1 MKHVKNTKI
10 LFASL
15 ALLLSGC
22 SGEVTL
28 NPIRRKAPI
37 RYESSLRTEDD
48 SFTISDTVSY
58 VSPYGNY
65 SVREINEA
73 LIDAIV
79 NEREEKRRQKEE
91 ADAEFQQNLS
101 RSFTAALKIGASLYT
116 KDYSNIASDA
126 GDLAGSVMKML
137 GYEGGQSFLNWNYKI
152 YDAILELSKKID
164 ALSEQMTDMEANL
177 TSRIN
182 TLSINLET
190 SANRIINAIV
200 DAETKTRFSQTLS
213 LFQSAKANWDSFV
226 NGAYVPLQN
235 RINGFISTY
244 TEYFGTF
251 LDSCYRGQGT
261 SVTLYYNE
269 AGAITFPRN
278 GTDYDLMGKKIAK
291 EVTVSVPLPA
301 KTFERYNKNKGKAYY
316 LMDVDIFQDL
326 VNQGMDERLAEDV
339 VLQLRLLAS
348 KEVFGS
354 TEAVR
359 NYFDT
364 YLNFTNYLTGQ
375 SMEGVDST
383 NAKPIDVYLTL
394 LSSVYNFG
402 FEVEDEVV
410 AIISRLGRTFY
421 SASMIADMASL
432 FSRNDTYAKS
442 LAATEEAVGKELTTQ
457 GRVHPNIGN
466 RFYCLDAATYAEF
479 SDKELLLTALF
490 QAKNTE
496 NRDGVTV
503 QDCSN
508 PDYKY
513 VDGSAKVYLDGEE
526 ISLSA
531 IQANSLSLSDFMI
544 MKIKYATNIA
554 PLYENPLSF
563 GNYLMSNGLIN
574 DPGRPVVF
582 SASEILVNEMS
593 PANDPTYDLY
603 MIGNRHSDNYQ
614 GEIPPLY
621 SEIPAGDDLSATLNS
636 ATKVCVTGQ
645 AASFDTPLYESSDY
659 ILGAGYTYQ
668 SGDDHSFSLNIY
680 ASHPEYVF
688 EDNNTGEFVSLGGYK
703 DNKIHNENG
712 YSYAF
717 DLYDMSDVYLLL
729 KTPIDD

>member
-1 MKHVKNTKI
+1 MKHVNKPK
-10 LFASL
+10 LFLVSL
-15 ALLLSGC
+15 ALALSSC
-22 SGEVTL
+22 SGEAFAPL
-28 NPIRRKAPI
+28 RNKAAFANGISPAAA
-37 RYESSLRTEDD
+37 DD
-48 SFTISDTVSY
+48 SFTTSDTVSY
-58 VSPYGNY
+58 VSPYGSL

-73 LIDAIV
+73 LIEAIV

-116 KDYSNIASDA
+116 GDYSNIATDA

-137 GYEGGQSFLNWNYKI
+137 GFEGGQSFLNWNFRI
-152 YDAILELSKKID
+152 YDAIQELSKKID

-177 TSRIN
+177 TARIN
-182 TLSINLET
+182 SLSTNLET

-226 NGAYVPLQN
+226 NEAYVPLQN

-244 TEYFGTF
+244 TEYFGAF
-251 LDSCYRGQGT
+251 LDSCYRSQGT
-261 SVTLYYNE
+261 TVTLYYNE

-278 GTDYDLMGKKIAK
+278 GTDYDLMGQKIIK
-291 EVTVSVPLPA
+291 EVEVHVPLPS
-301 KTFERYNKNKGKAYY
+301 KTFDRYNENKGKAYY
-316 LMDVDIFQDL
+316 LMDVDIFTDL
-326 VNQGMDERLAEDV
+326 VQQGMDERLAEDV

-348 KEVFGS
+348 KDVFGNS
-354 TEAVR
+354 ESVR

-375 SMEGVDST
+375 SLEGVDST

-410 AIISRLGRTFY
+410 AIISRLGRSFY

-432 FSRNDTYAKS
+432 FARNDTYAKA
-442 LAATEEAVGKELTTQ
+442 LAATEEAVGKELTIQ
-457 GRVHPNIGN
+457 GRVHPNVGKK
-466 RFYCLDAATYAEF
+466 FYCLDAATYAEF
-479 SDKELLLTALF
+479 SDKELFLKALF
-490 QAKNTE
+490 KANKTE
-496 NRDGVTV
+496 KYGKVEA
-503 QDCSN
+503 QDCEN
-508 PDYKY
+508 PDYRY
-513 VDGSAKVYLDGEE
+513 VDGTAKVYLDGEE

-531 IQANSLSLSDFMI
+531 IEANSLSLSDFMI
-544 MKIKYATNIA
+544 MKIKYANNIA
-554 PLYENPLSF
+554 PLYEKPLSF
-563 GNYLMSNGLIN
+563 GSYLVSHGLIN
-574 DPGRPVVF
+574 DPGRNVVF
-582 SASEILVNEMS
+582 SASEILVDTLT

-603 MIGNRHSDNYQ
+603 MIGNRHSDNYA
-614 GEIPPLY
+614 GEIPALY
-621 SEIPAGDDLSATLNS
+621 SEIPGGEDLGATLNA

-645 AASFDTPLYESSDY
+645 AASFDTPLYQSSDY
-659 ILGAGYTYQ
+659 VLGAGYTYQ
-668 SGDDHSFSLNIY
+668 SGDDHSFSLSIY
-680 ASHPEYVF
+680 ASHPEFVF
-688 EDNNTGEFVSLGGYK
+688 ENNDIGDFVSLGGFK

-712 YSYAF
+712 YSYSF

-729 KTPIDD
+729 KTRIDG

>member
-10 LFASL
+10 LFIFL
-15 ALLLSGC
+15 ALLLSSC
-22 SGEVTL
+22 SGRNIL
-28 NPIRRKAPI
+28 PFQNKAAI
-37 RYESSLRTEDD
+37 VGETSVASEDD
-48 SFTISDTVSY
+48 PFTISDTVSY
-58 VSPYGNY
+58 VSPYGSY

-116 KDYSNIASDA
+116 GDYSNIASDA
-126 GDLAGSVMKML
+126 GDFAGSVMKML
-137 GYEGGQSFLNWNYKI
+137 GYEGGESFLNWNYRI
-152 YDAILELSKKID
+152 YDAIQELSKKID

-182 TLSINLET
+182 TLSTSLET
-190 SANRIINAIV
+190 SANRIINAIT
-200 DAETKTRFSQTLS
+200 DAETKTRFSQSLS

-235 RINGFISTY
+235 RINGFVSTY
-244 TEYFGTF
+244 TEYFGAF
-251 LDSCYRGQGT
+251 LDSCYRNNGAT
-261 SVTLYYNE
+261 VTLYYNE

-278 GTDYDLMGKKIAK
+278 GTDYDLMGKKIVN
-291 EVTVSVPLPA
+291 EVEVHVPLPG
-301 KTFERYNKNKGKAYY
+301 KTFQRYNENKGKAYY
-316 LMDVDIFQDL
+316 LMDVNIFEDL
-326 VNQGMDERLAEDV
+326 IEQGMDVTLAEEV
-339 VLQLRLLAS
+339 VLQLRLLAA
-348 KEVFGS
+348 KEVFGKA
-354 TEAVR
+354 EEVR

-383 NAKPIDVYLTL
+383 NAKPIEVYLTL

-432 FSRNDTYAKS
+432 FARNDTYAKS
-442 LAATEEAVGKELTTQ
+442 LEATEKAVGKELTTQ
-457 GRVHPNIGN
+457 GRIHPNIGN

-479 SDKELLLTALF
+479 ADKELLLKALF
-490 QAKNTE
+490 KADNTKE
-496 NRDGVTV
+496 YDDVTA
-503 QDCSN
+503 QKIDD

-513 VDGSAKVYLDGEE
+513 VDGTAKVYLDGEE

-531 IQANSLSLSDFMI
+531 IEENSLSLSDFMI
-544 MKIKYATNIA
+544 MKIKYANNIA

-563 GNYLMSNGLIN
+563 GAYLLSNGLIN

-582 SASEILVNEMS
+582 SASEILVDTMT
-593 PANDPTYDLY
+593 PANDLTHDLY
-603 MIGNRHSDNYQ
+603 MIGNRHSDNYG
-614 GEIPPLY
+614 GEIPSLY
-621 SEIPAGDDLSATLNS
+621 SEIPAGDDLAATLNA

-645 AASFDTPLYESSDY
+645 AATFDSSLYQSSDY

-668 SGDDHSFSLNIY
+668 HGDDNSFSLTVY

-688 EDNNTGEFVSLGGYK
+688 ENNNIGDFVSLGGYK
-703 DNKIHNENG
+703 GNTIHDENG
-712 YSYAF
+712 YSYSF
-717 DLYDMSDVYLLL
+717 NLYDMSDVYLLL
-729 KTPIDD
+729 KTRIDG

>member
-1 MKHVKNTKI
+1 MKHVKKPK
-10 LFASL
+10 LFLVSL
-15 ALLLSGC
+15 ALALSSC
-22 SGEVTL
+22 SGEAFAPL
-28 NPIRRKAPI
+28 RNKAAFANG
-37 RYESSLRTEDD
+37 SSPASEDD

-58 VSPYGNY
+58 VSPYGSL

-73 LIDAIV
+73 LIEAIV

-116 KDYSNIASDA
+116 GDYGNIATDA

-137 GYEGGQSFLNWNYKI
+137 GFEGGQSFLNWNYKI
-152 YDAILELSKKID
+152 YDAIQALSKKID
-164 ALSEQMTDMEANL
+164 ALSEQMNDMEANL
-177 TSRIN
+177 TARIN
-182 TLSINLET
+182 SLSTSLET

-226 NGAYVPLQN
+226 NEAYVPLQN

-244 TEYFGTF
+244 TEYFGAF
-251 LDSCYRGQGT
+251 LDSCYRSQGT
-261 SVTLYYNE
+261 TVTLYYNE

-278 GTDYDLMGKKIAK
+278 GTDYDLMGQKIIK
-291 EVTVSVPLPA
+291 EMEVHVPLPS
-301 KTFERYNKNKGKAYY
+301 KTFDRYNENKGKAYY
-316 LMDVDIFQDL
+316 LMDVDIFTDL
-326 VNQGMDERLAEDV
+326 VQQGMDERLAEDV

-348 KEVFGS
+348 KDVFGNGES
-354 TEAVR
+354 VR

-375 SMEGVDST
+375 SLEGVDST

-410 AIISRLGRTFY
+410 AIISRLGRSFY

-432 FSRNDTYAKS
+432 FARNDTYAKALS
-442 LAATEEAVGKELTTQ
+442 ATEEAVGKELTIQ
-457 GRVHPNIGN
+457 GRVHPNVGKK
-466 RFYCLDAATYAEF
+466 FYCLDAATYAEF
-479 SDKELLLTALF
+479 SDKELFLKALLKAN
-490 QAKNTE
+490 KTE
-496 NRDGVTV
+496 EYGKVEA
-503 QDCSN
+503 QDCEN
-508 PDYKY
+508 PDYRY

-531 IQANSLSLSDFMI
+531 IEANSLSLSDFMI
-544 MKIKYATNIA
+544 MKIKYANNIA
-554 PLYENPLSF
+554 PLYEKPLSF
-563 GNYLMSNGLIN
+563 GSYLVSYGLIN
-574 DPGRPVVF
+574 DPGRNVVF
-582 SASEILVNEMS
+582 SASEILVDTLT

-603 MIGNRHSDNYQ
+603 MIGNRHSDNYG
-614 GEIPPLY
+614 GEIPALY
-621 SEIPAGDDLSATLNS
+621 SEIPAGEDLGATLNA

-645 AASFDTPLYESSDY
+645 AASFDTPLYQSSDY
-659 ILGAGYTYQ
+659 VLGAGYTYQ
-668 SGDDHSFSLNIY
+668 SGGDHSFSLNIY

-688 EDNNTGEFVSLGGYK
+688 ENNNIGDFVSLGGYK

-712 YSYAF
+712 YSYSF
-717 DLYDMSDVYLLL
+717 NLYDMSDVYLLL
-729 KTPIDD
+729 KTKIDG

>member
-1 MKHVKNTKI
+1 MKNPKI
-10 LFASL
+10 ICLTI
-15 ALLLSGC
+15 ALLLSSC
-22 SGEVTL
+22 SGKTFLPVT
-28 NPIRRKAPI
+28 NAAAIAGETPVA
-37 RYESSLRTEDD
+37 SEDD

-58 VSPYGNY
+58 VSPYGSY
-65 SVREINEA
+65 SVREINQA

-116 KDYSNIASDA
+116 GDYSNIATDA
-126 GDLAGSVMKML
+126 GDFAGSVMKML
-137 GYEGGQSFLNWNYKI
+137 GYEGGETFLNWNYRI
-152 YDAILELSKKID
+152 YDAIQELSKKID

-182 TLSINLET
+182 SLSTSLET

-235 RINGFISTY
+235 SINGFISTY
-244 TEYFGTF
+244 TEYFGAF
-251 LDSCYRGQGT
+251 LDSCYRNQGT
-261 SVTLYYNE
+261 TVTLYYNE

-278 GTDYDLMGKKIAK
+278 GTDYDLMGKKIVK
-291 EVTVSVPLPA
+291 EVEVHVPLPA
-301 KTFERYNKNKGKAYY
+301 ETFDRYNENKGKAYY
-316 LMDVDIFQDL
+316 LMDVDIFQDFL
-326 VNQGMDERLAEDV
+326 EQGMDERLAEDI
-339 VLQLRLLAS
+339 VLQLRLLAA
-348 KEVFGS
+348 KEVFGHA
-354 TEAVR
+354 ENVR

-394 LSSVYNFG
+394 LGSVYNFG

-410 AIISRLGRTFY
+410 AIISRLSRSFY

-432 FSRNDTYAKS
+432 FARNDTYSKA
-442 LAATEEAVGKELTTQ
+442 LAATEEAVGKELTTE
-457 GRVHPNIGN
+457 GRTHPNVG
-466 RFYCLDAATYAEF
+466 RKFYCLDAATYAEF

-490 QAKNTE
+490 KADKTE
-496 NRDGVTV
+496 KRDGVQT
-503 QDCSN
+503 QDSEN

-531 IQANSLSLSDFMI
+531 IEENSLSLSDFMI
-544 MKIKYATNIA
+544 MKIKYANNIA

-563 GNYLMSNGLIN
+563 GSYLVSNGLIN
-574 DPGRPVVF
+574 DPGRPVIF
-582 SASEILVNEMS
+582 SASEILVDTMT

-603 MIGNRHSDNYQ
+603 MIGNRHSDNYG
-614 GEIPPLY
+614 GEIAPLY

-645 AASFDTPLYESSDY
+645 AASFDTPLYQSSDY

-668 SGDDHSFSLNIY
+668 SGSDNSFSLSIY

-688 EDNNTGEFVSLGGYK
+688 EDNNIGDFVDLGGYK

-712 YSYAF
+712 NSYSF
-717 DLYDMSDVYLLL
+717 NIYDMSDVYLLL
-729 KTPIDD
+729 KTSIDA